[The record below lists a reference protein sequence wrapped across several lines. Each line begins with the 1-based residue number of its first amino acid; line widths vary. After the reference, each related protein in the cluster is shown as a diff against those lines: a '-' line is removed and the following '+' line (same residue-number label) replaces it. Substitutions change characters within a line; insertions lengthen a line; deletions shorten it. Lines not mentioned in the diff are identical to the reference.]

1 MGGGKELGPLR
12 GSAVPGRGWRGGWWE
27 GRPRCEPRPC
37 SSPSRA
43 RSASS
48 SSSTRSSASFVL
60 ELPFVG
66 AMWWLGEGRGARCS
80 PAPAVK
86 WKGMEPGSPP
96 GPRLFLLLGPFLKEG
111 EDGGSWVLV
120 EGVGCLQLGGGRTG
134 EPRRWCKHEHALCN
148 ASKNNNPRLEGSRGS
163 PKYFWRE

>member
-1 MGGGKELGPLR
+1 MGGGKEPGPLR
-12 GSAVPGRGWRGGWWE
+12 GSAVPGRGWGGGWWE

-96 GPRLFLLLGPFLKEG
+96 GPRLFLLLGTFLKEG
-111 EDGGSWVLV
+111 EDGGVGFWWRGWAACNLAGAARVSPAV
-120 EGVGCLQLGGGRTG
+120 GVNTST
-134 EPRRWCKHEHALCN
+134 LCVT
-148 ASKNNNPRLEGSRGS
+148 P
-163 PKYFWRE
+163 PKIIIRAWKGAV